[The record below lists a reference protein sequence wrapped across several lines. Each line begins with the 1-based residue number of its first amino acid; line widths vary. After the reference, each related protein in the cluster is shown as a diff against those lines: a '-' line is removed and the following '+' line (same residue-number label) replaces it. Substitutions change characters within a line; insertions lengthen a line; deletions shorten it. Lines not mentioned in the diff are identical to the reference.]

1 MRTLV
6 AAISITLCLPLVAGC
21 GQMGPLYMPEEESAP
36 ATVPA
41 TPAEPPAEQPAA
53 QIKES

>member
-1 MRTLV
+1 MRILV

-21 GQMGPLYMPEEESAP
+21 GQMGPLYMPKEEPAP
-36 ATVPA
+36 AAVPA

-53 QIKES
+53 TSAP